1 MKKIL
6 LTLVLTQ
13 TQAAVG
19 SYTFYPPTFGNDF
32 AENLKKR
39 IRELEEIEREKQRKL
54 SESNIISGDDYNK
67 ILEEK
72 IKDLKSINAILI
84 RFKEDFRKVREQN
97 DQDGRFTKD
106 KVNEIFKT
114 NIWKYVPNKDLKDLV
129 LHLHRDFHSADISR
143 SEKLSQ
149 LRNKITVLKNQL
161 IYLRDLCTRKE
172 STPWKVFV
180 YLYHTDIRL
189 AVHKGNREWDEYVQ
203 VLKELDQGLN

>member
-6 LTLVLTQ
+6 VAFALTQ
-13 TQAAVG
+13 TPAAVG
-19 SYTFYPPTFGNDF
+19 SYTYYPPTFSNDF
-32 AENLKKR
+32 EQNLERRK
-39 IRELEEIEREKQRKL
+39 RELAAEEQEKQRKIAL
-54 SESNIISGDDYNK
+54 SNIISGDDYNQ
-67 ILEEK
+67 ILKEK

-172 STPWKVFV
+172 CTPWKVFV

-189 AVHKGNREWDEYVQ
+189 AVHKNNREWEEYVQ